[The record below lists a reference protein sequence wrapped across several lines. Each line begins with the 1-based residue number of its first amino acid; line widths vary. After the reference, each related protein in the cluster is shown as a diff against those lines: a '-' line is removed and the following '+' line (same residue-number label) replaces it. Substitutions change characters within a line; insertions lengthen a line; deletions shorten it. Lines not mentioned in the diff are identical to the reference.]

1 MTTNIQITI
10 DKDKQNKQSA
20 YYLEEGNYV
29 TGYNATLIYV
39 MSGLVKAVYVLGKYP
54 KKKFEILS
62 NNCQIASV
70 PLFQLNSPLEEFED
84 VKVLA
89 IVADS

>member
-1 MTTNIQITI
+1 MRADIKRIAEKNKTNKLST
-10 DKDKQNKQSA
+10 

-29 TGYNATLIYV
+29 TGYNATLLYV
-39 MSGLVKAVYVLGKYP
+39 MSGLVKAVYVLGTYP

-62 NNCQIASV
+62 NNCQLASI
-70 PLFQLNSPLEEFED
+70 PLFQLTSPIKEFEE

-89 IVADS
+89 VVADS